1 MAPQPSAR
9 TSPPD
14 VNTQRA
20 SILTACSVAVVAYAA
35 CDMIHEVMGHGV
47 ACALTPGVRAL
58 SLSTVALQTSASSR
72 AVAAAGSIANIVAGA
87 LCFALFRM
95 RRGFDA
101 TRYFLWLLGTI
112 NLMNGTGYLLFSG
125 ILDYGDWA
133 VVIAGPEPHW
143 IWRAAMIVAGIV
155 AYWGV
160 VWFSAARMAA
170 LVRSGLVNRQDVR
183 RLVFSSYLAGGLFLV
198 AGAALN
204 PIGPQLILL
213 SGLSSG
219 FGAMAG
225 LLYIPALVEGDAKD
239 SFNPAPALDLS
250 RGWLVLAIIT
260 AAIFVGVLGPG
271 ITLPYR

>member
-1 MAPQPSAR
+1 M
-9 TSPPD
+9 
-14 VNTQRA
+14 NTQRA

-35 CDMIHEVMGHGV
+35 CDVIHEVMGHGV

-58 SLSTVALQTSASSR
+58 SLSTVALETSASSR
-72 AVAAAGSIANIVAGA
+72 AVAAAGSIANVVAGA

-95 RRGFDA
+95 RKGFDA

-170 LVRSGLVNRQDVR
+170 LVRGGLVNRQDVR
-183 RLVFSSYLAGGLFLV
+183 RLVFPSYLAGGLLLV

-239 SFNPAPALDLS
+239 SASPAPALGFSPAWLILGILS
-250 RGWLVLAIIT
+250 AV
-260 AAIFVGVLGPG
+260 IFVFLLGPG
-271 ITLPYR
+271 ITLPQR